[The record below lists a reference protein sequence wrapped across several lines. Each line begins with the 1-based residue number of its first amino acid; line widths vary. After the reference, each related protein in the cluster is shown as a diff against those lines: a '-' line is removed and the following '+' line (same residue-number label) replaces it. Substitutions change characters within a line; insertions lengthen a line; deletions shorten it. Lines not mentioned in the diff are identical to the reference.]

1 MFEKVIHY
9 LHLNILS
16 HISCT
21 LSCDNLNSNEE
32 KNIEIMKDDILSIM
46 NLVTLDLKASFNH
59 ISSFKKRYT
68 NFKNKRFEEIELQN
82 TITTIALFLLKEK
95 KLIIKLIDDDSLFLY
110 DLINYISTI
119 VSSEESNKNLFYDR
133 ILKEAIHELGH
144 TFSLKHCQNKK
155 CVMCFSNNIE
165 EVDIK
170 KSEFCE
176 DCEKMYKYM
185 NF

>member
-1 MFEKVIHY
+1 MRDKSIYILPLGNISLDFVEKLKSNLEEIFGFKIKLTNKREIPDYAYNKEKDKHNGRIILNELAKVNFENCEKI
-9 LHLNILS
+9 LAITNEDLFIEDLS
-16 HISCT
+16 HIFGQAE
-21 LSCDNLNSNEE
+21 LSGKVCLFSINRLNPEFY
-32 KNIEIMKDDILSIM
+32 K
-46 NLVTLDLKASFNH
+46 
-59 ISSFKKRYT
+59 
-68 NFKNKRFEEIELQN
+68 
-82 TITTIALFLLKEK
+82 
-95 KLIIKLIDDDSLFLY
+95 
-110 DLINYISTI
+110 
-119 VSSEESNKNLFYDR
+119 EESNKNLFYDR